1 VNPRLLFWTILFAA
15 LGSSCQIEFTP
26 SVEPLV
32 LATLPPQPF
41 GTEVPQPESIYPTP
55 LAEPALSPLDSAF
68 DPEDPALWI
77 LAIETRWEGVDVIAC
92 EGGEMVVGCQAWTA
106 EELELLY
113 GTMEDYPLLGYVDGE
128 LVFVRDRRA
137 SYAGQAR
144 SRFDQ
149 EGDLYVEIHVS
160 DWAWRAAPAKGL
172 LDFFDPLF
180 RKDDYFQASLAHELT
195 HAALAFHPEL
205 LDWWIEQKA
214 SAGVEWGMRNWRLG
228 LLYSWGYYDDWRDSP
243 ELHER
248 LVEAELFSMAVASL
262 MYDPSWA
269 KGP

>member
-1 VNPRLLFWTILFAA
+1 MSQRLLFLIFLVAA

-41 GTEVPQPESIYPTP
+41 GTVAPQPETIHPTP
-55 LAEPALSPLDSAF
+55 IGEPPHSPLDPAF

-113 GTMEDYPLLGYVDGE
+113 GAMEDYPLLGYVDGDV
-128 LVFVRDRRA
+128 VFVRDRRA

-144 SRFDQ
+144 SRFDE
-149 EGDLYVEIHVS
+149 EGDLYVEIHIA
-160 DWAWRAAPAKGL
+160 DLAWRASSANGL

-180 RKDDYFQASLAHELT
+180 PKDDYFQGTLAHELT
-195 HAALAFHPEL
+195 HAAIAFHPEL

-214 SAGVEWGMRNWRLG
+214 SAGLDWGLRNWRLG
-228 LLYSWGYYDDWRDSP
+228 LLYSWGYYDDWRDFP
-243 ELHER
+243 EVYER

-262 MYDPSWA
+262 MYDPWWG